1 MKSIKKSLIYAF
13 AIIGVLAV
21 IYGGW
26 TFYQRKV
33 AEDER
38 RAFFSATPAPGTPDF
53 MHAKPH
59 PPPQP

>member
-1 MKSIKKSLIYAF
+1 MKTLRDSLIYVF
-13 AIIGVLAV
+13 AIIGILAV

-26 TFYQRKV
+26 ALYQRHVVEEEK
-33 AEDER
+33 